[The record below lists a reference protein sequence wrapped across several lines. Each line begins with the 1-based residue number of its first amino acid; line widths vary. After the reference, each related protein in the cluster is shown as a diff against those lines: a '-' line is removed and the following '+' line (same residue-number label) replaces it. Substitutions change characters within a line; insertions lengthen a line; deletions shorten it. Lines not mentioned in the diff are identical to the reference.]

1 MYRSR
6 GGEGEGAARCSSDVL
21 LTNNSSEPV
30 HVPALLDPRLGSER
44 RAVGAV
50 TPVYTTILKEA
61 LGETRSD

>member
-44 RAVGAV
+44 RAV
-50 TPVYTTILKEA
+50 TPGLVSVCTTSTILD
-61 LGETRSD
+61 L